1 VIGGHPAWP
10 WALLVL
16 WPAVPLV
23 AVLAWR
29 WTSRDARILRAR
41 RREQRRRERA
51 AARRSDEQARLHR
64 RGVAP

>member
-1 VIGGHPAWP
+1 MSGLSAWP

-16 WPAVPLV
+16 WPLAPFL

-41 RREQRRRERA
+41 RREQRRRQRA
-51 AARRSDEQARLHR
+51 EARRSDELARLHR